1 MSREGGQKVFW
12 IGLWVCGLE
21 KELDLLVYSNFFP
34 TFAV

>member
-1 MSREGGQKVFW
+1 MSREGGKKVFW
-12 IGLWVCGLE
+12 MGLGVGGLE